1 MKRLL
6 LITIIILLNTGC
18 SLLLKNQKREDRQVN
33 DVTVSNNTINA
44 TQDAHTQTKKV
55 TTKKTNVADKSIT
68 TAKEISYSKPDAKGQ
83 QYKIIER
90 IIERKNNVTKKDE
103 YNELLLKTKEEQIRR
118 IEEENKRMTH
128 WMEEIVKV
136 KQKTSTKPSWLWL
149 VGVFLA
155 GMVLGIIIWR
165 QKLKLF

>member
-6 LITIIILLNTGC
+6 LIIILMLLNTSC
-18 SLLLKNQKREDRQVN
+18 SLLLKNQKREDREVN
-33 DVTVSNNTINA
+33 DVIVSNNTINA
-44 TQDAHTQTKKV
+44 AQNAETKTKKV

-103 YNELLLKTKEEQIRR
+103 YNELLLQTKEEQIQRV
-118 IEEENKRMTH
+118 EAENKRMTH
-128 WMEEIVKV
+128 WMEEIVKL
-136 KQKTSTKPSWLWL
+136 KQKTSTKPSWWL
-149 VGVFLA
+149 LIGALIV
-155 GMVLGIIIWR
+155 GIITGIMIWKHKSR
-165 QKLKLF
+165 LF